1 MPQSCL
7 LPRSACALHP
17 FLWVAGGDAEEDR
30 PCTDSVGPCWKPT
43 SRQYP
48 THKYHPVKPPP
59 NQVVANVTPA
69 NVSSL
74 PDCNVPAQVAQGSLA
89 PCPFLMARENECARL
104 EQNMSNLGYAFPFE
118 FIPLAMV
125 ISELSSLSRSHWM
138 VALWSVS
145 QPSQFGIISELA
157 EDTLCPLVQ
166 VIDEYVEQD
175 WDRCCCGRLIG
186 DHPGVDCSWPV
197 YQAAPQRDDGEWSV
211 QKHTKMSPTDAFGT
225 INFQDGDHTYHA
237 KRAGESKRVSRHV
250 GDALKGCASPHLRK
264 ICAVGIPPWGIIENQ
279 RDLIGKDVVCLY
291 QTLGNPLS
299 KLSTLN
305 SMHSHFLMAD
315 DGTVGK
321 YGNEMILRRNL
332 EKYISLQKIHTR
344 MGQGVP
350 VVGLVVEGGPN
361 VILMVWEYVRASP
374 AVPVVVYDGTG
385 RAADILAFTH
395 KHTGDMGELRPQVKE
410 EVLVMIQNTFSLGQK
425 QSSHLFHVLM
435 ECMEH
440 RESITI
446 FDAESEDQQ
455 DIDWAILTALLKGT
469 NMSASDQLD
478 LALAW
483 NRLDIA
489 KKHILV
495 YGQHWKNDIE
505 VLEHVQ
511 RRATKLAKGL
521 ENKFCYDQLRELG
534 LSSLE
539 RRSLRGDLIALYNY
553 LKGGCIQVGALEQA
567 MLDALVMDR
576 VDFVKL
582 LIEHGVNMHRFLTIS
597 RLEELYNTKQGP
609 SNLLLHHLVRDVKQ
623 NTLSFDYKISL
634 IDIGLV
640 IEYLLGG
647 AYRSSYT
654 RKHFRILYND
664 LYRKH
669 KLKKAQCKVLH
680 RGWGNPKHKY
690 RLGREWIEISPEEKD
705 LGVLVDEKLNMSRQC
720 ALAAQKANYI
730 HGCIKESVGSR
741 SREERSTAFH
751 KSKKKS
757 KEDVNFAENYES
769 SGFIYPYNDLLVWA
783 VLMKRQKMAMFFWQH
798 GEEAMVK
805 AVVACKLYRAM
816 AREAKQSNM
825 VDDTSEELKKYS
837 KEFGQLALDVLEKA
851 FKQNEQMAMKLLTY
865 ELKNWSNSTCLKLA
879 VSVGLRPFVS
889 HTCTQMLLTDMWM
902 GRLKMRK
909 NSWFKVVM
917 SILLPPTI
925 LMLEFKSKAEMSHV
939 PQSQDFHQFTWY
951 HGDQSPT
958 SSKDAL
964 SLDYD
969 VEKVAQKSDESQVD
983 GGQGNLPGTRKI
995 YEFYNAPIVKFWFH
1009 TMAYMAFLMLFT
1021 YTVLVKMEPRPSVQE
1036 WLVIIYIFSTAIE
1049 KVREVFISEPGKF
1062 RQKVKVWIY
1071 EYWNFTDS
1079 IAIILFMIGFGLRW
1093 SDPPVQTAG
1102 RLLYCLDIIFWYTR
1116 LLDLFAVN
1124 QHAGPYLTMIG
1135 KMTANMFYIVVM
1147 MAIVLLSFG
1156 VARKAILSPEEPP
1169 SWTLARDI
1177 VFQPYWMMF
1186 GEVYAGEIDVCET
1199 NEDCPPGSFLTPF
1212 LQAVYLFVQYIIM
1225 VNLLIAFF
1233 NNVYYDLKSISNKL
1247 WKYNRYRYIMTY
1259 HEKPWLPPPFILLS
1273 HIGLL
1278 INRVFHHR
1286 PPNELDQ
1293 EEGDVGLKLYLSDEE
1308 LKKLHDFE
1316 EQCVEKYF
1324 HEKNESLSSS
1334 DSERIRL
1341 TTERV
1346 EEMFLQLKEVHEKV
1360 FYIKES
1366 LLSLDSQLG
1375 HLQDLSALTVDIL
1388 KVLSAV
1394 DTLQVEEALLADTK
1408 HRTCRK
1414 LPHSWSN
1421 SLYSKTLSSLECL
1434 YDKKYHYYSMP
1445 PSLLRSLVRSQW
1457 PSECKD
1463 RVLRTESNKV
1473 VEDSSRK
1480 TESDT
1485 LTSGVS
1491 SETKSTPRYGQFLL
1505 VPPDHQGGSL
1515 SEDVTLNL
1523 SFFSTPA
1530 KYRDDGARDELQ
1542 SSIVVQQNLHS
1553 VSLIGKEP
1561 EDYEWSQ
1568 RDFVINLPSEKTH
1581 TVEAAHPLGL
1591 QPSLDF
1597 ESAAPSCNNREE
1609 TEGGYV
1615 NWGFSEGDE
1624 KGVFSSGK
1632 KQKKALC
1639 IHSAYNSDC
1648 NCTGSPPR
1656 HVQIR
1661 ESKSFSYNSDRSRHS
1676 SIISQKKLKHST
1688 SFRISPLW
1696 RDWSFCRSNSLQSS
1710 KKEKSGKTCKA
1721 IGESLRSSELHHSE
1735 ATKAKQ
1741 QNRDRKSG
1749 RGKKNQK
1756 PLQVPVIKVD
1766 DCPQNTQVSSEP
1778 AEINVWDEQEKHS
1791 KNWLTV
1797 SNFSQLS
1804 LERLSY
1810 MHQKMKN
1817 QDIGRHTIPFCD
1829 YLRHSREDLSNS
1841 MFGTT
1846 KKSNLNQNSSL
1857 RTSEETDNIFA
1868 CLKTSQDLHHH
1879 YSAGEEVTVYRLEES
1894 SPMNLDKSMS
1904 SWSQRGMAA
1913 MIQVLSREEMDGG
1926 LRRAMKVICTWSEN
1940 DVLKLGQVFIV
1951 KSFLPEVVQTWQKI
1965 FHDGTV
1971 LHLCLREIQQQRAA
1985 QKLIYTF
1992 NQIKPH
1998 AIPYTP
2004 RFLEVFLIYCHSAN
2018 QWLTIEKYMTGEFR
2032 KYNNNNG
2039 DEITPSSLL
2048 EELMLA
2054 FSHWTYVYTR
2064 GELLV
2069 LDLQGV
2075 GENLTDPSVIKPEDK
2090 KSGKMVFGPANLGEG
2105 AIRNFI
2111 SKHRCNSCCRRLKLP
2126 DLRSDYTVERVG
2138 PAFEIEMETS
2148 TGEADGADEPLEYD
2162 TRL

>member
-1 MPQSCL
+1 MKNLGGWEQGGPRGACPRGVPEPPERRLRSGPPRRAAETAGPVARL
-7 LPRSACALHP
+7 SNREKPRLMSRGSVHLPILSP
-17 FLWVAGGDAEEDR
+17 KSWIEEVFSKR
-30 PCTDSVGPCWKPT
+30 
-43 SRQYP
+43 
-48 THKYHPVKPPP
+48 
-59 NQVVANVTPA
+59 
-69 NVSSL
+69 
-74 PDCNVPAQVAQGSLA
+74 
-89 PCPFLMARENECARL
+89 ECAYIIPSSKDPHRCPAGCQVC
-104 EQNMSNLGYAFPFE
+104 QNL
-118 FIPLAMV
+118 I
-125 ISELSSLSRSHWM
+125 
-138 VALWSVS
+138 
-145 QPSQFGIISELA
+145 
-157 EDTLCPLVQ
+157 
-166 VIDEYVEQD
+166 
-175 WDRCCCGRLIG
+175 RCCCGRLIG
-186 DHPGVDCSWPV
+186 DHPGVDCSWPID
-197 YQAAPQRDDGEWSV
+197 QAAPQRCDEEWSV
-211 QKHTKMSPTDAFGT
+211 QKHTKTSPTDAFGT

-237 KRAGESKRVSRHV
+237 KYIRLSYDSNLDQLLQLMVKEWQMELPKLVISVHGGIQNFKLPSKVKQVFSKGLVKAAETTGAWIITEGINSGVSRHV
-250 GDALKGCASPHLRK
+250 GDALKGRASPHLKK

-279 RDLIGKDVVCLY
+279 MDLIGKDVVCLY

-321 YGNEMILRRNL
+321 YGNEMMLRRNL

-350 VVGLVVEGGPN
+350 IVGLVVEGGPN
-361 VILMVWEYVRASP
+361 VILMVWEYMRASP
-374 AVPVVVYDGTG
+374 AVPVVVYEGTG
-385 RAADILAFTH
+385 RAADILAFSH
-395 KHTGDMGELRPQVKE
+395 KHMGDTGELRPQVKE
-410 EVLVMIQNTFSLGQK
+410 EVLVMIQNTFNLGQK
-425 QSSHLFHVLM
+425 QSSHLFHILM

-440 RESITI
+440 REFITI

-455 DIDWAILTALLKGT
+455 DIDLAILTALLKGT

-489 KKHILV
+489 KKHVLV
-495 YGQHWKNDIE
+495 YGQHWK
-505 VLEHVQ
+505 
-511 RRATKLAKGL
+511 
-521 ENKFCYDQLRELG
+521 
-534 LSSLE
+534 
-539 RRSLRGDLIALYNY
+539 
-553 LKGGCIQVGALEQA
+553 VGALEQA

-582 LIEHGVNMHRFLTIS
+582 LIEHGVNMHHFLTIS
-597 RLEELYNTKQGP
+597 RLEELYNIKQGP
-609 SNLLLHHLVRDVKQ
+609 SNLLLHHLVQDVKQ
-623 NTLSFDYKISL
+623 NTLSLDYKISL

-654 RKHFRILYND
+654 RKNFRILYND

-669 KLKKAQCKVLH
+669 KRVLSSFSQSLSH
-680 RGWGNPKHKY
+680 SLHQSN
-690 RLGREWIEISPEEKD
+690 
-705 LGVLVDEKLNMSRQC
+705 QT
-720 ALAAQKANYI
+720 
-730 HGCIKESVGSR
+730 GSR
-741 SREERSTAFH
+741 MGSAESTLHSQFFRTAQPYKYKERSTAFH
-751 KSKKKS
+751 KCKKKP
-757 KEDVNFAENYES
+757 KEDINFADNYES
-769 SGFIYPYNDLLVWA
+769 PGFIYPYNDLLVWA
-783 VLMKRQKMAMFFWQH
+783 VLMKRQRMAMFFWQH

-816 AREAKQSNM
+816 AHEAKQSNM

-909 NSWFKVVM
+909 NSWFKVIM

-951 HGDQSPT
+951 HGDQSTP
-958 SSKDAL
+958 SAKDAL
-964 SLDYD
+964 SLKDYD
-969 VEKVAQKSDESQVD
+969 VEKIAQKLDESQVD
-983 GGQGNLPGTRKI
+983 GGRGNLPGTRKI

-1071 EYWNFTDS
+1071 EYWNFTDT

-1093 SDPPVQTAG
+1093 SGPPVQTAG
-1102 RLLYCLDIIFWYTR
+1102 RLLYCLDIIFWYAR

-1156 VARKAILSPEEPP
+1156 VSRKAILSPEEPP

-1259 HEKPWLPPPFILLS
+1259 HEKPWLPPPFILFS

-1278 INRVFHHR
+1278 INRIFHHR

-1324 HEKNESLSSS
+1324 YEKNESLSSS

-1388 KVLSAV
+1388 KVLSVV

-1421 SLYSKTLSSLECL
+1421 ALYSKTLSSLEGL

-1445 PSLLRSLVRSQW
+1445 PSLLRSFVRSQW

-1463 RVLRTESNKV
+1463 HMLRTESKKA
-1473 VEDSSRK
+1473 VEDSSQK
-1480 TESDT
+1480 IEIESDT

-1491 SETKSTPRYGQFLL
+1491 SDTKSTPRYGQFLL
-1505 VPPDHQGGSL
+1505 VPPGHQGGSF
-1515 SEDVTLNL
+1515 SENVTLNL
-1523 SFFSTPA
+1523 SFFGTPA
-1530 KYRDDGARDELQ
+1530 KYRDDAFRDELR
-1542 SSIVVQQNLHS
+1542 SSTVVQQSLQS
-1553 VSLIGKEP
+1553 VTLTGKET
-1561 EDYEWSQ
+1561 EDYQWK
-1568 RDFVINLPSEKTH
+1568 RINLLSENTSAS
-1581 TVEAAHPLGL
+1581 EAEHSLGV
-1591 QPSLDF
+1591 QPSLDI
-1597 ESAAPSCNNREE
+1597 EQHAAPSCDGKEE
-1609 TEGGYV
+1609 TERGYV

-1632 KQKKALC
+1632 KQNKALC
-1639 IHSAYNSDC
+1639 IHSTYNSDC
-1648 NCTGSPPR
+1648 NCT
-1656 HVQIR
+1656 
-1661 ESKSFSYNSDRSRHS
+1661 E
-1676 SIISQKKLKHST
+1676 
-1688 SFRISPLW
+1688 SFR
-1696 RDWSFCRSNSLQSS
+1696 
-1710 KKEKSGKTCKA
+1710 SGDPHHN
-1721 IGESLRSSELHHSE
+1721 ES
-1735 ATKAKQ
+1735 TKAKQ
-1741 QNRDRKSG
+1741 QNRDGKSG
-1749 RGKKNQK
+1749 RGKKNKK
-1756 PLQVPVIKVD
+1756 PLQVPVIRVD

-1778 AEINVWDEQEKHS
+1778 AETDVWSEQEKHS
-1791 KNWLTV
+1791 KNRLTV
-1797 SNFSQLS
+1797 SKFSQLS
-1804 LERLSY
+1804 MWY
-1810 MHQKMKN
+1810 
-1817 QDIGRHTIPFCD
+1817 F
-1829 YLRHSREDLSNS
+1829 ED
-1841 MFGTT
+1841 
-1846 KKSNLNQNSSL
+1846 
-1857 RTSEETDNIFA
+1857 DIFA

-1879 YSAGEEVTVYRLEES
+1879 YSAVERNNLMRLAQTIPFTPIQLFAGEEVTVYRLEES

-1904 SWSQRGMAA
+1904 SWSQRGTAA

-1992 NQIKPH
+1992 NQVKPH
-1998 AIPYTP
+1998 TVPYSP

-2090 KSGKMVFGPANLGEG
+2090 ISGKMVFGPANLGEG

-2111 SKHRCNSCCRRLKLP
+2111 TKHRCNSCCKRLKLP
-2126 DLRSDYTVERVG
+2126 DLRRNEYILERVS
-2138 PAFEIEMETS
+2138 PAPEIEMETS
-2148 TGEADGADEPLEYD
+2148 TRGADNADEPLQYD

>member
-1 MPQSCL
+1 MAAVHQHPGVQPNGSQGMWLQSSHAI
-7 LPRSACALHP
+7 P
-17 FLWVAGGDAEEDR
+17 
-30 PCTDSVGPCWKPT
+30 
-43 SRQYP
+43 
-48 THKYHPVKPPP
+48 
-59 NQVVANVTPA
+59 
-69 NVSSL
+69 
-74 PDCNVPAQVAQGSLA
+74 GSTTN
-89 PCPFLMARENECARL
+89 PGCE
-104 EQNMSNLGYAFPFE
+104 
-118 FIPLAMV
+118 
-125 ISELSSLSRSHWM
+125 
-138 VALWSVS
+138 
-145 QPSQFGIISELA
+145 
-157 EDTLCPLVQ
+157 
-166 VIDEYVEQD
+166 
-175 WDRCCCGRLIG
+175 CCCGRLIG
-186 DHPGVDCSWPV
+186 DHPGLDGSWPV
-197 YQAAPQRDDGEWSV
+197 YQPALQRDEEWSV

-237 KRAGESKRVSRHV
+237 KYIRLSYDSSLDQLLHLMVKEWQMELPKLVISVHGGIQNFKLPSKIKQVFSKGLVKAAETTGAWIITEGINSGVSRHV
-250 GDALKGCASPHLRK
+250 GDALKGRASPYLRK

-321 YGNEMILRRNL
+321 YGNEMMLRRNL
-332 EKYISLQKIHTR
+332 EKYLSLQKIHAR

-361 VILMVWEYVRASP
+361 VILMVWEYVRTSP
-374 AVPVVVYDGTG
+374 PVPVVVYEGTG

-395 KHTGDMGELRPQVKE
+395 KHTGDTGINAL
-410 EVLVMIQNTFSLGQK
+410 TFLY
-425 QSSHLFHVLM
+425 LN
-435 ECMEH
+435 
-440 RESITI
+440 
-446 FDAESEDQQ
+446 
-455 DIDWAILTALLKGT
+455 LLLAFCT

-483 NRLDIA
+483 NQLDIA
-489 KKHILV
+489 KTHILV
-495 YGQHWKNDIE
+495 YGQHWK
-505 VLEHVQ
+505 
-511 RRATKLAKGL
+511 
-521 ENKFCYDQLRELG
+521 
-534 LSSLE
+534 
-539 RRSLRGDLIALYNY
+539 
-553 LKGGCIQVGALEQA
+553 VGALEQA

-582 LIEHGVNMHRFLTIS
+582 LIEHGVNMHHFLTIS

-623 NTLSFDYKISL
+623 STLPLDYKISL

-669 KLKKAQCKVLH
+669 KRALSSFSQNLSHSLH
-680 RGWGNPKHKY
+680 QSNQ
-690 RLGREWIEISPEEKD
+690 
-705 LGVLVDEKLNMSRQC
+705 M
-720 ALAAQKANYI
+720 
-730 HGCIKESVGSR
+730 GSR
-741 SREERSTAFH
+741 MGSAENTLHSQFFRTAQPYKCKERSTGFH

-757 KEDVNFAENYES
+757 KEDINFAENYES

-805 AVVACKLYRAM
+805 AVVACKLYKAM
-816 AREAKQSNM
+816 AHEAKQSNM

-837 KEFGQLALDVLEKA
+837 KEFGQLALDILEKA

-909 NSWFKVVM
+909 NSWFKVIV

-925 LMLEFKSKAEMSHV
+925 LMLEFKNKAEMSHV
-939 PQSQDFHQFTWY
+939 PQPQDFHQFTWE
-951 HGDQSPT
+951 
-958 SSKDAL
+958 
-964 SLDYD
+964 
-969 VEKVAQKSDESQVD
+969 EKSTENFKNFQVPYRTFFTHVD

-1062 RQKVKVWIY
+1062 CQKVKVWIY

-1093 SDPPVQTAG
+1093 FEPPVQTAG
-1102 RLLYCLDIIFWYTR
+1102 RLLYCLDIIFWYAR

-1156 VARKAILSPEEPP
+1156 VSRKAILSPEEPP

-1199 NEDCPPGSFLTPF
+1199 NQDCPPGSFLTPF

-1259 HEKPWLPPPFILLS
+1259 HDKPWLPPPFILLS

-1278 INRVFHHR
+1278 INRIFHHQ
-1286 PPNELDQ
+1286 PINESDQ
-1293 EEGDVGLKLYLSDEE
+1293 EEGD
-1308 LKKLHDFE
+1308 KLHDFE

-1334 DSERIRL
+1334 DSERIRV

-1366 LLSLDSQLG
+1366 LISLDSQLG

-1408 HRTCRK
+1408 CRSCRK
-1414 LPHSWSN
+1414 L
-1421 SLYSKTLSSLECL
+1421 
-1434 YDKKYHYYSMP
+1434 
-1445 PSLLRSLVRSQW
+1445 
-1457 PSECKD
+1457 
-1463 RVLRTESNKV
+1463 
-1473 VEDSSRK
+1473 
-1480 TESDT
+1480 
-1485 LTSGVS
+1485 
-1491 SETKSTPRYGQFLL
+1491 
-1505 VPPDHQGGSL
+1505 
-1515 SEDVTLNL
+1515 
-1523 SFFSTPA
+1523 
-1530 KYRDDGARDELQ
+1530 
-1542 SSIVVQQNLHS
+1542 SIAVQQN
-1553 VSLIGKEP
+1553 I
-1561 EDYEWSQ
+1561 Q
-1568 RDFVINLPSEKTH
+1568 RDFVIHLPSKKTNA
-1581 TVEAAHPLGL
+1581 VEADHPLSL
-1591 QPSLDF
+1591 QPPLDDR
-1597 ESAAPSCNNREE
+1597 ENAAPCCDDREE

-1624 KGVFSSGK
+1624 KGVFSSRK
-1632 KQKKALC
+1632 RQKKALC
-1639 IHSAYNSDC
+1639 IHSSYNRDC

-1656 HVQIR
+1656 RVQIK
-1661 ESKSFSYNSDRSRHS
+1661 ESKSFSYNSS
-1676 SIISQKKLKHST
+1676 SSHYFKI
-1688 SFRISPLW
+1688 
-1696 RDWSFCRSNSLQSS
+1696 
-1710 KKEKSGKTCKA
+1710 
-1721 IGESLRSSELHHSE
+1721 
-1735 ATKAKQ
+1735 
-1741 QNRDRKSG
+1741 
-1749 RGKKNQK
+1749 
-1756 PLQVPVIKVD
+1756 
-1766 DCPQNTQVSSEP
+1766 
-1778 AEINVWDEQEKHS
+1778 
-1791 KNWLTV
+1791 
-1797 SNFSQLS
+1797 
-1804 LERLSY
+1804 
-1810 MHQKMKN
+1810 
-1817 QDIGRHTIPFCD
+1817 
-1829 YLRHSREDLSNS
+1829 
-1841 MFGTT
+1841 
-1846 KKSNLNQNSSL
+1846 LNQNAVLSS
-1857 RTSEETDNIFA
+1857 
-1868 CLKTSQDLHHH
+1868 
-1879 YSAGEEVTVYRLEES
+1879 GEEVTVYRLEES

-1926 LRRAMKVICTWSEN
+1926 LRRAMKVVCTWSEN

-1992 NQIKPH
+1992 NQVKPH
-1998 AIPYTP
+1998 TIPYTP
-2004 RFLEVFLIYCHSAN
+2004 RFLEVFLIYCRSAN

-2048 EELMLA
+2048 EELLLA

-2090 KSGKMVFGPANLGEG
+2090 RSGKMVFGPANLGED
-2105 AIRNFI
+2105 AIRNFVT
-2111 SKHRCNSCCRRLKLP
+2111 KHRCNSCCRRLKLP
-2126 DLRSDYTVERVG
+2126 APPL
-2138 PAFEIEMETS
+2138 S
-2148 TGEADGADEPLEYD
+2148 TG
-2162 TRL
+2162 RLLLKFS

>member
-1 MPQSCL
+1 
-7 LPRSACALHP
+7 
-17 FLWVAGGDAEEDR
+17 
-30 PCTDSVGPCWKPT
+30 
-43 SRQYP
+43 
-48 THKYHPVKPPP
+48 
-59 NQVVANVTPA
+59 
-69 NVSSL
+69 
-74 PDCNVPAQVAQGSLA
+74 
-89 PCPFLMARENECARL
+89 
-104 EQNMSNLGYAFPFE
+104 
-118 FIPLAMV
+118 
-125 ISELSSLSRSHWM
+125 
-138 VALWSVS
+138 
-145 QPSQFGIISELA
+145 
-157 EDTLCPLVQ
+157 
-166 VIDEYVEQD
+166 
-175 WDRCCCGRLIG
+175 
-186 DHPGVDCSWPV
+186 
-197 YQAAPQRDDGEWSV
+197 
-211 QKHTKMSPTDAFGT
+211 
-225 INFQDGDHTYHA
+225 
-237 KRAGESKRVSRHV
+237 
-250 GDALKGCASPHLRK
+250 
-264 ICAVGIPPWGIIENQ
+264 
-279 RDLIGKDVVCLY
+279 VVCLY

-321 YGNEMILRRNL
+321 YGNEMMLRRNL
-332 EKYISLQKIHTR
+332 EKYISLQKIHTTFAHFTVLH
-344 MGQGVP
+344 GLYILIALLYCKP
-350 VVGLVVEGGPN
+350 VTSSGTARLVVKGIPSTN
-361 VILMVWEYVRASP
+361 VYLSDCVTS
-374 AVPVVVYDGTG
+374 
-385 RAADILAFTH
+385 
-395 KHTGDMGELRPQVKE
+395 LRPQVKE

-425 QSSHLFHVLM
+425 QSSHLFHILM

-446 FDAESEDQQ
+446 FDAALEDQQ
-455 DIDWAILTALLKGT
+455 DIDLAILTALLKGT

-489 KKHILV
+489 KRHILV
-495 YGQHWKNDIE
+495 YGQHWK
-505 VLEHVQ
+505 
-511 RRATKLAKGL
+511 
-521 ENKFCYDQLRELG
+521 
-534 LSSLE
+534 
-539 RRSLRGDLIALYNY
+539 
-553 LKGGCIQVGALEQA
+553 VGVLEQA

-623 NTLSFDYKISL
+623 NTLSLDYKISL

-640 IEYLLGG
+640 VEYLLGG

-669 KLKKAQCKVLH
+669 KRVLSSFSQSLSH
-680 RGWGNPKHKY
+680 SLHQSNQ
-690 RLGREWIEISPEEKD
+690 
-705 LGVLVDEKLNMSRQC
+705 M
-720 ALAAQKANYI
+720 
-730 HGCIKESVGSR
+730 GSR
-741 SREERSTAFH
+741 MGSAESTLHSQFFRTAQPYKYKERSTAFH
-751 KSKKKS
+751 KKKKS
-757 KEDVNFAENYES
+757 KEDINFAENYES

-851 FKQNEQMAMKLLTY
+851 FKQDEQMAMKLLTY

-909 NSWFKVVM
+909 NSWFKVIM

-958 SSKDAL
+958 SSKDPL
-964 SLDYD
+964 SLKDYD
-969 VEKVAQKSDESQVD
+969 VEKVAQKSGESQID
-983 GGQGNLPGTRKI
+983 GGQGNLSGTRKI

-1021 YTVLVKMEPRPSVQE
+1021 YTVLVKMESRPSVQE

-1102 RLLYCLDIIFWYTR
+1102 RLLYCLDIIFWYAR

-1156 VARKAILSPEEPP
+1156 VSRKAILSPEEPP

-1177 VFQPYWMMF
+1177 VFQPYWMIF
-1186 GEVYAGEIDVCET
+1186 GEVYAAEIDVCET
-1199 NEDCPPGSFLTPF
+1199 DEDCPPGSFLTPF

-1278 INRVFHHR
+1278 INRIFHHQ

-1293 EEGDVGLKLYLSDEE
+1293 EEGDVGLKLYLSEEE

-1341 TTERV
+1341 TTERL
-1346 EEMFLQLKEVHEKV
+1346 EDMFLQLKEVHEKV

-1394 DTLQVEEALLADTK
+1394 DTLQVEEALLTDMK

-1421 SLYSKTLSSLECL
+1421 VLYSKTLSSLECL
-1434 YDKKYHYYSMP
+1434 CDKKYHYYSMP

-1457 PSECKD
+1457 PSECKNH
-1463 RVLRTESNKV
+1463 VLRNKGNKM

-1480 TESDT
+1480 IEIESDT

-1505 VPPDHQGGSL
+1505 VPPDHQGGSF
-1515 SEDVTLNL
+1515 SEDVTLTL
-1523 SFFSTPA
+1523 SFLSTPA
-1530 KYRDDGARDELQ
+1530 KYRDNAFRDELQ
-1542 SSIVVQQNLHS
+1542 SGIVVQQNLRS
-1553 VSLIGKEP
+1553 VSLVGKEP
-1561 EDYEWSQ
+1561 EDYQWSQ
-1568 RDFVINLPSEKTH
+1568 RDFVTHLPSEKAND
-1581 TVEAAHPLGL
+1581 VEADHPLGV
-1591 QPSLDF
+1591 QPSLDT
-1597 ESAAPSCNNREE
+1597 EEGAAPSCDDRKE

-1624 KGVFSSGK
+1624 KGVFSSEK
-1632 KQKKALC
+1632 KQKKGLC
-1639 IHSAYNSDC
+1639 IHSTYNSDC

-1656 HVQIR
+1656 CVQIR
-1661 ESKSFSYNSDRSRHS
+1661 KSKSFSYSSDRSCHS
-1676 SIISQKKLKHST
+1676 SMISQNKLKCST
-1688 SFRISPLW
+1688 SFWISPLW
-1696 RDWSFCRSNSLQSS
+1696 RDWSFCRSNSLQSP
-1710 KKEKSGKTCKA
+1710 KKEKRGKTCKA
-1721 IGESLRSSELHHSE
+1721 IESLRSSELHQTE

-1741 QNRDRKSG
+1741 QNRDRKPG

-1756 PLQVPVIKVD
+1756 LLQVPVIRVD

-1778 AEINVWDEQEKHS
+1778 AEINVWDEQDKHS

-1804 LERLSY
+1804 LERLTY

-1829 YLRHSREDLSNS
+1829 YLRHSQE
-1841 MFGTT
+1841 
-1846 KKSNLNQNSSL
+1846 
-1857 RTSEETDNIFA
+1857 
-1868 CLKTSQDLHHH
+1868 
-1879 YSAGEEVTVYRLEES
+1879 
-1894 SPMNLDKSMS
+1894 
-1904 SWSQRGMAA
+1904 
-1913 MIQVLSREEMDGG
+1913 
-1926 LRRAMKVICTWSEN
+1926 
-1940 DVLKLGQVFIV
+1940 
-1951 KSFLPEVVQTWQKI
+1951 
-1965 FHDGTV
+1965 
-1971 LHLCLREIQQQRAA
+1971 
-1985 QKLIYTF
+1985 
-1992 NQIKPH
+1992 
-1998 AIPYTP
+1998 
-2004 RFLEVFLIYCHSAN
+2004 
-2018 QWLTIEKYMTGEFR
+2018 
-2032 KYNNNNG
+2032 
-2039 DEITPSSLL
+2039 
-2048 EELMLA
+2048 
-2054 FSHWTYVYTR
+2054 
-2064 GELLV
+2064 
-2069 LDLQGV
+2069 
-2075 GENLTDPSVIKPEDK
+2075 
-2090 KSGKMVFGPANLGEG
+2090 
-2105 AIRNFI
+2105 
-2111 SKHRCNSCCRRLKLP
+2111 
-2126 DLRSDYTVERVG
+2126 
-2138 PAFEIEMETS
+2138 
-2148 TGEADGADEPLEYD
+2148 
-2162 TRL
+2162 

>member
-1 MPQSCL
+1 MAARLSYAAQHKQQLQQL
-7 LPRSACALHP
+7 LAAWPWETQAFGGPFGCCCNFHCNKPGDKSGVTECVLAHEAEGVEVPRGEPKDSP
-17 FLWVAGGDAEEDR
+17 KSWIEEVFSKR
-30 PCTDSVGPCWKPT
+30 
-43 SRQYP
+43 
-48 THKYHPVKPPP
+48 
-59 NQVVANVTPA
+59 
-69 NVSSL
+69 
-74 PDCNVPAQVAQGSLA
+74 
-89 PCPFLMARENECARL
+89 ECAHIIPSSKDPHRCPAGCQVC
-104 EQNMSNLGYAFPFE
+104 QNL
-118 FIPLAMV
+118 I
-125 ISELSSLSRSHWM
+125 
-138 VALWSVS
+138 
-145 QPSQFGIISELA
+145 
-157 EDTLCPLVQ
+157 
-166 VIDEYVEQD
+166 
-175 WDRCCCGRLIG
+175 RCCCGRLIG

-197 YQAAPQRDDGEWSV
+197 YQAALQRDRGEWSV
-211 QKHTKMSPTDAFGT
+211 QKHTKTSPTDAFGT

-237 KRAGESKRVSRHV
+237 KYIRLSYDSNLDQLLHLMVKEWQMELPKLVISVHGGIQNFKLHSKVKQVFSKGLVKAAETTGAWIITEGINSGVARHV
-250 GDALKGCASPHLRK
+250 GDALKGRASPHLRK

-321 YGNEMILRRNL
+321 YGNEMMLRRNF

-350 VVGLVVEGGPN
+350 IVVLVVEGGPN
-361 VILMVWEYVRASP
+361 VILMVWEYVRTSP
-374 AVPVVVYDGTG
+374 AVPVVVYEGTG

-395 KHTGDMGELRPQVKE
+395 KHTGDTGELRPQVKE
-410 EVLVMIQNTFSLGQK
+410 EVLAMIQNTFSLGQK
-425 QSSHLFHVLM
+425 QSGHLFHILM
-435 ECMEH
+435 ECMKH

-455 DIDWAILTALLKGT
+455 DIDLAILTALLKGT

-495 YGQHWKNDIE
+495 YGQHWK
-505 VLEHVQ
+505 
-511 RRATKLAKGL
+511 
-521 ENKFCYDQLRELG
+521 
-534 LSSLE
+534 
-539 RRSLRGDLIALYNY
+539 
-553 LKGGCIQVGALEQA
+553 VGVLEQA

-609 SNLLLHHLVRDVKQ
+609 TNLLLHHLVRDVKQ
-623 NTLSFDYKISL
+623 NTLSLDYKISL

-669 KLKKAQCKVLH
+669 KSLSHSLH
-680 RGWGNPKHKY
+680 QSN
-690 RLGREWIEISPEEKD
+690 
-705 LGVLVDEKLNMSRQC
+705 QT
-720 ALAAQKANYI
+720 
-730 HGCIKESVGSR
+730 GSR
-741 SREERSTAFH
+741 MGSAESTLHSQFFRTAQPYKYKERSTAFH
-751 KSKKKS
+751 KYKKKS
-757 KEDVNFAENYES
+757 KEDINFAENYES

-909 NSWFKVVM
+909 NSWFKVIM

-958 SSKDAL
+958 ISKDAL
-964 SLDYD
+964 SLKDYD
-969 VEKVAQKSDESQVD
+969 VEKVAQKSDESRAD

-1009 TMAYMAFLMLFT
+1009 TMAYMVFLMLFT

-1093 SDPPVQTAG
+1093 SDPPVKTAG
-1102 RLLYCLDIIFWYTR
+1102 RLLYCLDIIFWYAR

-1156 VARKAILSPEEPP
+1156 VSRKAILSPEEPP

-1278 INRVFHHR
+1278 INRIFHYQ
-1286 PPNELDQ
+1286 PQNELDQ

-1324 HEKNESLSSS
+1324 HEKSESLSSS

-1394 DTLQVEEALLADTK
+1394 DTLQVKEALLADTK
-1408 HRTCRK
+1408 HHTCRK

-1421 SLYSKTLSSLECL
+1421 ALYSKTLSSLECL

-1463 RVLRTESNKV
+1463 HVSRAESNKV

-1480 TESDT
+1480 IEIESDT

-1505 VPPDHQGGSL
+1505 VPPDHQGGSF
-1515 SEDVTLNL
+1515 SEDVTIDF
-1523 SFFSTPA
+1523 SFLSTPA
-1530 KYRDDGARDELQ
+1530 KYRDNAFRDELQ
-1542 SSIVVQQNLHS
+1542 SSIVVQQNLRN
-1553 VSLIGKEP
+1553 VSLIGKESG
-1561 EDYEWSQ
+1561 DYQWSQ
-1568 RDFVINLPSEKTH
+1568 RDFVTHLPSEKTNTIE
-1581 TVEAAHPLGL
+1581 TVQPLGL
-1591 QPSLDF
+1591 QPSLDIE
-1597 ESAAPSCNNREE
+1597 ESAAPSCDDREE

-1624 KGVFSSGK
+1624 KGVFSSET
-1632 KQKKALC
+1632 KKAAIC
-1639 IHSAYNSDC
+1639 IHSTYNGDC

-1656 HVQIR
+1656 HVKIR
-1661 ESKSFSYNSDRSRHS
+1661 ESKSFSYSSDRSHRS
-1676 SIISQKKLKHST
+1676 SIISQNKLKRST
-1688 SFRISPLW
+1688 SFWISPLW
-1696 RDWSFCRSNSLQSS
+1696 RDWSFCRSNSLQSP
-1710 KKEKSGKTCKA
+1710 KKDKREKTCKA
-1721 IGESLRSSELHHSE
+1721 IGGNYK
-1735 ATKAKQ
+1735 T
-1741 QNRDRKSG
+1741 
-1749 RGKKNQK
+1749 
-1756 PLQVPVIKVD
+1756 VIRVD

-1797 SNFSQLS
+1797 SNFSQL
-1804 LERLSY
+1804 
-1810 MHQKMKN
+1810 
-1817 QDIGRHTIPFCD
+1817 
-1829 YLRHSREDLSNS
+1829 
-1841 MFGTT
+1841 
-1846 KKSNLNQNSSL
+1846 
-1857 RTSEETDNIFA
+1857 NILA

-1879 YSAGEEVTVYRLEES
+1879 YSAVERNNLMRLAQTIPFTPVQLFAGEEVTVYRLEES

-1940 DVLKLGQVFIV
+1940 DVLQLGQVFIV

-1992 NQIKPH
+1992 NQVKPH
-1998 AIPYTP
+1998 TIPYTP
-2004 RFLEVFLIYCHSAN
+2004 RFLEVLLIYCHSAN

-2111 SKHRCNSCCRRLKLP
+2111 TKHRCNSCCRRLKLP
-2126 DLRSDYTVERVG
+2126 DLRSDYALERVG

-2148 TGEADGADEPLEYD
+2148 TGGADGADEPLEYD

>member
-1 MPQSCL
+1 MTFEMSFQS
-7 LPRSACALHP
+7 PKS
-17 FLWVAGGDAEEDR
+17 WIEEVFSKR
-30 PCTDSVGPCWKPT
+30 
-43 SRQYP
+43 
-48 THKYHPVKPPP
+48 
-59 NQVVANVTPA
+59 
-69 NVSSL
+69 
-74 PDCNVPAQVAQGSLA
+74 
-89 PCPFLMARENECARL
+89 ECAHIIPSSKDPHRCPAGCQVC
-104 EQNMSNLGYAFPFE
+104 QNL
-118 FIPLAMV
+118 I
-125 ISELSSLSRSHWM
+125 
-138 VALWSVS
+138 
-145 QPSQFGIISELA
+145 
-157 EDTLCPLVQ
+157 
-166 VIDEYVEQD
+166 
-175 WDRCCCGRLIG
+175 RCCCGRLIG

-197 YQAAPQRDDGEWSV
+197 YQAASQRDGGEWSV
-211 QKHTKMSPTDAFGT
+211 QSHTKTSPTDAFGT
-225 INFQDGDHTYHA
+225 ISFQDGEHTYHA
-237 KRAGESKRVSRHV
+237 KYIRLSYDSNLDQLLHLMVKEWQMELPKLVISVHGGIQNFKLPSKVKQVFSKGLVKAAETTGAWIITEGINSGVSRHV
-250 GDALKGCASPHLRK
+250 GDALKGRASPHLRK
-264 ICAVGIPPWGIIENQ
+264 ICAVGIPPWGIVENQ

-291 QTLGNPLS
+291 QTLSNPLS

-321 YGNEMILRRNL
+321 YGNEMMLRRNL

-374 AVPVVVYDGTG
+374 AVPVVVYEGTG

-395 KHTGDMGELRPQVKE
+395 KHTGDTGELRPQVKE
-410 EVLVMIQNTFSLGQK
+410 EVLAMIQNTFSLGQK
-425 QSSHLFHVLM
+425 QSSHLFHILM

-440 RESITI
+440 RESMTI

-455 DIDWAILTALLKGT
+455 DIDLAILTALLKGT

-495 YGQHWKNDIE
+495 YGQHWK
-505 VLEHVQ
+505 
-511 RRATKLAKGL
+511 
-521 ENKFCYDQLRELG
+521 
-534 LSSLE
+534 
-539 RRSLRGDLIALYNY
+539 
-553 LKGGCIQVGALEQA
+553 VGALEQA
-567 MLDALVMDR
+567 MLDALVLDR

-609 SNLLLHHLVRDVKQ
+609 SNLLLHHLLRDVKQ
-623 NTLSFDYKISL
+623 NTFSLDYKISL

-669 KLKKAQCKVLH
+669 KHQS
-680 RGWGNPKHKY
+680 N
-690 RLGREWIEISPEEKD
+690 
-705 LGVLVDEKLNMSRQC
+705 QT
-720 ALAAQKANYI
+720 
-730 HGCIKESVGSR
+730 GSR
-741 SREERSTAFH
+741 MGSPDSTLHSQFFRTAQPYKYKERSTAFH
-751 KSKKKS
+751 KCKKKS
-757 KEDVNFAENYES
+757 KEDINLADNCES
-769 SGFIYPYNDLLVWA
+769 SGFVYPYNDLLVWA

-909 NSWFKVVM
+909 NSWFKVIM

-964 SLDYD
+964 SLKDYD
-969 VEKVAQKSDESQVD
+969 VENVAQKSDESRVD
-983 GGQGNLPGTRKI
+983 GRHGNLPGTRKI

-1009 TMAYMAFLMLFT
+1009 TMAYMMFLMLFT

-1036 WLVIIYIFSTAIE
+1036 WLVIVYIFSTAIE

-1062 RQKVKVWIY
+1062 CQKVKVWIY

-1093 SDPPVQTAG
+1093 SDPPVQTVG
-1102 RLLYCLDIIFWYTR
+1102 RLLYCLDIIFWYAR

-1186 GEVYAGEIDVCET
+1186 GEVYAGEIDVCEA

-1278 INRVFHHR
+1278 INRIFHHQ

-1394 DTLQVEEALLADTK
+1394 DTLQVKEALLADTK
-1408 HRTCRK
+1408 HQTCRK

-1421 SLYSKTLSSLECL
+1421 ALYSKTLSSLECL
-1434 YDKKYHYYSMP
+1434 YDKKYHYYSVP

-1457 PSECKD
+1457 PSECTD
-1463 RVLRTESNKV
+1463 HVLGTESSKA
-1473 VEDSSRK
+1473 VEDGSQK
-1480 TESDT
+1480 IETESDT

-1505 VPPDHQGGSL
+1505 VPPDHQRGSF
-1515 SEDVTLNL
+1515 SEDVTLNF
-1523 SFFSTPA
+1523 SFLSTPA
-1530 KYRDDGARDELQ
+1530 RYREGAFGDELQ
-1542 SSIVVQQNLHS
+1542 SSIVVQQNLQT
-1553 VSLIGKEP
+1553 VRLIGKEP
-1561 EDYEWSQ
+1561 KDYQWSQ
-1568 RDFVINLPSEKTH
+1568 EDFAVNLPSEKMNI
-1581 TVEAAHPLGL
+1581 VEADHPLGL
-1591 QPSLDF
+1591 QPSLDVE
-1597 ESAAPSCNNREE
+1597 ESAEPSCDGREE

-1624 KGVFSSGK
+1624 KGVFSSETK
-1632 KQKKALC
+1632 KAALC
-1639 IHSAYNSDC
+1639 IHS
-1648 NCTGSPPR
+1648 
-1656 HVQIR
+1656 
-1661 ESKSFSYNSDRSRHS
+1661 
-1676 SIISQKKLKHST
+1676 
-1688 SFRISPLW
+1688 
-1696 RDWSFCRSNSLQSS
+1696 
-1710 KKEKSGKTCKA
+1710 TC
-1721 IGESLRSSELHHSE
+1721 
-1735 ATKAKQ
+1735 
-1741 QNRDRKSG
+1741 NRDCSC
-1749 RGKKNQK
+1749 
-1756 PLQVPVIKVD
+1756 VIRVD
-1766 DCPQNTQVSSEP
+1766 GCPQNTQVSSEP

-1817 QDIGRHTIPFCD
+1817 QDISRHTIPFCD
-1829 YLRHSREDLSNS
+1829 YLRHSQEDLSKS
-1841 MFGTT
+1841 VFGTN
-1846 KKSNLNQNSSL
+1846 KKSHLNKNSFFTEIMKSVKD
-1857 RTSEETDNIFA
+1857 RIVVKTPKKKFKVIIRNDFVPPKWSDTFA

-1879 YSAGEEVTVYRLEES
+1879 YS
-1894 SPMNLDKSMS
+1894 
-1904 SWSQRGMAA
+1904 
-1913 MIQVLSREEMDGG
+1913 
-1926 LRRAMKVICTWSEN
+1926 
-1940 DVLKLGQVFIV
+1940 
-1951 KSFLPEVVQTWQKI
+1951 
-1965 FHDGTV
+1965 
-1971 LHLCLREIQQQRAA
+1971 
-1985 QKLIYTF
+1985 
-1992 NQIKPH
+1992 
-1998 AIPYTP
+1998 
-2004 RFLEVFLIYCHSAN
+2004 
-2018 QWLTIEKYMTGEFR
+2018 
-2032 KYNNNNG
+2032 
-2039 DEITPSSLL
+2039 
-2048 EELMLA
+2048 
-2054 FSHWTYVYTR
+2054 
-2064 GELLV
+2064 
-2069 LDLQGV
+2069 
-2075 GENLTDPSVIKPEDK
+2075 
-2090 KSGKMVFGPANLGEG
+2090 
-2105 AIRNFI
+2105 
-2111 SKHRCNSCCRRLKLP
+2111 
-2126 DLRSDYTVERVG
+2126 
-2138 PAFEIEMETS
+2138 
-2148 TGEADGADEPLEYD
+2148 
-2162 TRL
+2162 

>member
-1 MPQSCL
+1 
-7 LPRSACALHP
+7 
-17 FLWVAGGDAEEDR
+17 
-30 PCTDSVGPCWKPT
+30 
-43 SRQYP
+43 
-48 THKYHPVKPPP
+48 
-59 NQVVANVTPA
+59 
-69 NVSSL
+69 
-74 PDCNVPAQVAQGSLA
+74 
-89 PCPFLMARENECARL
+89 
-104 EQNMSNLGYAFPFE
+104 
-118 FIPLAMV
+118 
-125 ISELSSLSRSHWM
+125 
-138 VALWSVS
+138 
-145 QPSQFGIISELA
+145 
-157 EDTLCPLVQ
+157 
-166 VIDEYVEQD
+166 
-175 WDRCCCGRLIG
+175 
-186 DHPGVDCSWPV
+186 
-197 YQAAPQRDDGEWSV
+197 
-211 QKHTKMSPTDAFGT
+211 
-225 INFQDGDHTYHA
+225 
-237 KRAGESKRVSRHV
+237 
-250 GDALKGCASPHLRK
+250 
-264 ICAVGIPPWGIIENQ
+264 
-279 RDLIGKDVVCLY
+279 
-291 QTLGNPLS
+291 
-299 KLSTLN
+299 
-305 SMHSHFLMAD
+305 
-315 DGTVGK
+315 
-321 YGNEMILRRNL
+321 
-332 EKYISLQKIHTR
+332 
-344 MGQGVP
+344 
-350 VVGLVVEGGPN
+350 
-361 VILMVWEYVRASP
+361 
-374 AVPVVVYDGTG
+374 
-385 RAADILAFTH
+385 
-395 KHTGDMGELRPQVKE
+395 ELRPQVKE

-435 ECMEH
+435 ECMQH

-455 DIDWAILTALLKGT
+455 DIDLAILTALLKGT
-469 NMSASDQLD
+469 NMPTSDQLG
-478 LALAW
+478 LTLAW

-495 YGQHWKNDIE
+495 YGQHWK
-505 VLEHVQ
+505 
-511 RRATKLAKGL
+511 
-521 ENKFCYDQLRELG
+521 
-534 LSSLE
+534 
-539 RRSLRGDLIALYNY
+539 
-553 LKGGCIQVGALEQA
+553 VGALEQA

-623 NTLSFDYKISL
+623 NTISLDYKISL

-669 KLKKAQCKVLH
+669 KSTVCFFFPVITQVQEKSESRILVSQGLEIAQDYG
-680 RGWGNPKHKY
+680 RGSFKWH
-690 RLGREWIEISPEEKD
+690 E
-705 LGVLVDEKLNMSRQC
+705 
-720 ALAAQKANYI
+720 
-730 HGCIKESVGSR
+730 
-741 SREERSTAFH
+741 STAFH
-751 KSKKKS
+751 KCKKKS
-757 KEDVNFAENYES
+757 KEDINFAENYES

-837 KEFGQLALDVLEKA
+837 KYEEFGQLALDVLEKA

-909 NSWFKVVM
+909 NSWFKVIM

-951 HGDQSPT
+951 HGDESPT

-964 SLDYD
+964 SLKDYD
-969 VEKVAQKSDESQVD
+969 VEKVTQKSDESQVD

-1036 WLVIIYIFSTAIE
+1036 WLVIIYIFSTAVE

-1062 RQKVKVWIY
+1062 HQKVKVWIY

-1079 IAIILFMIGFGLRW
+1079 VAIILFMIGFGLRW
-1093 SDPPVQTAG
+1093 SAPPVQTAG
-1102 RLLYCLDIIFWYTR
+1102 RLLYCLDIIFWYAR

-1156 VARKAILSPEEPP
+1156 VSRKAILSPEEPP

-1259 HEKPWLPPPFILLS
+1259 HEKPWLPPPFIILS

-1278 INRVFHHR
+1278 INRIFHHR

-1324 HEKNESLSSS
+1324 HEKSESLSSS

-1394 DTLQVEEALLADTK
+1394 DTLQVKEALLADTK
-1408 HRTCRK
+1408 HRTGRK

-1421 SLYSKTLSSLECL
+1421 VLYSKTLSSLECL

-1457 PSECKD
+1457 PSECED
-1463 RVLRTESNKV
+1463 HILRTESNKV
-1473 VEDSSRK
+1473 VEDISRK
-1480 TESDT
+1480 IEIESDT

-1505 VPPDHQGGSL
+1505 VPPDHQGGSF

-1523 SFFSTPA
+1523 SFLSTPA
-1530 KYRDDGARDELQ
+1530 KNRDNAFRDELQ
-1542 SSIVVQQNLHS
+1542 SSVVEQQNLRS

-1561 EDYEWSQ
+1561 EDYQWSQ
-1568 RDFVINLPSEKTH
+1568 RDFVINLPSEK
-1581 TVEAAHPLGL
+1581 ANAIKADHPLGV
-1591 QPSLDF
+1591 QPSLDIE
-1597 ESAAPSCNNREE
+1597 ESAAPSCDEREE
-1609 TEGGYV
+1609 TEVGYV

-1624 KGVFSSGK
+1624 KGVFSSETK
-1632 KQKKALC
+1632 KAALC
-1639 IHSAYNSDC
+1639 IRSTCNSDYG
-1648 NCTGSPPR
+1648 CTGSPPR
-1656 HVQIR
+1656 HVQIE
-1661 ESKSFSYNSDRSRHS
+1661 ESKSFSYSSDRSCHS
-1676 SIISQKKLKHST
+1676 SIVSQNKLKRST
-1688 SFRISPLW
+1688 SFWISPLW
-1696 RDWSFCRSNSLQSS
+1696 RDWGFHRSKSLQCP
-1710 KKEKSGKTCKA
+1710 KKEKRRKPCKA
-1721 IGESLRSSELHHSE
+1721 RGSSELHHSE
-1735 ATKAKQ
+1735 TTKAKQ
-1741 QNRDRKSG
+1741 QNRHRKSG
-1749 RGKKNQK
+1749 RGKNNQK
-1756 PLQVPVIKVD
+1756 PLQVPVIRVD

-1791 KNWLTV
+1791 KNWLSV

-1804 LERLSY
+1804 LERLNY
-1810 MHQKMKN
+1810 MHQKMKT
-1817 QDIGRHTIPFCD
+1817 QDTGRHTIPFCD

-1841 MFGTT
+1841 VFGTT
-1846 KKSNLNQNSSL
+1846 KKSNLNRNS
-1857 RTSEETDNIFA
+1857 
-1868 CLKTSQDLHHH
+1868 
-1879 YSAGEEVTVYRLEES
+1879 
-1894 SPMNLDKSMS
+1894 
-1904 SWSQRGMAA
+1904 
-1913 MIQVLSREEMDGG
+1913 
-1926 LRRAMKVICTWSEN
+1926 
-1940 DVLKLGQVFIV
+1940 
-1951 KSFLPEVVQTWQKI
+1951 
-1965 FHDGTV
+1965 
-1971 LHLCLREIQQQRAA
+1971 
-1985 QKLIYTF
+1985 
-1992 NQIKPH
+1992 
-1998 AIPYTP
+1998 
-2004 RFLEVFLIYCHSAN
+2004 
-2018 QWLTIEKYMTGEFR
+2018 
-2032 KYNNNNG
+2032 
-2039 DEITPSSLL
+2039 
-2048 EELMLA
+2048 
-2054 FSHWTYVYTR
+2054 
-2064 GELLV
+2064 
-2069 LDLQGV
+2069 
-2075 GENLTDPSVIKPEDK
+2075 
-2090 KSGKMVFGPANLGEG
+2090 
-2105 AIRNFI
+2105 
-2111 SKHRCNSCCRRLKLP
+2111 
-2126 DLRSDYTVERVG
+2126 
-2138 PAFEIEMETS
+2138 
-2148 TGEADGADEPLEYD
+2148 
-2162 TRL
+2162 

>member
-1 MPQSCL
+1 MAAVHQHPGVQPNGSQGMWLQSSHAI
-7 LPRSACALHP
+7 P
-17 FLWVAGGDAEEDR
+17 
-30 PCTDSVGPCWKPT
+30 
-43 SRQYP
+43 
-48 THKYHPVKPPP
+48 
-59 NQVVANVTPA
+59 
-69 NVSSL
+69 
-74 PDCNVPAQVAQGSLA
+74 GSTTN
-89 PCPFLMARENECARL
+89 PGCE
-104 EQNMSNLGYAFPFE
+104 
-118 FIPLAMV
+118 
-125 ISELSSLSRSHWM
+125 
-138 VALWSVS
+138 
-145 QPSQFGIISELA
+145 
-157 EDTLCPLVQ
+157 
-166 VIDEYVEQD
+166 
-175 WDRCCCGRLIG
+175 CCCGRLIG
-186 DHPGVDCSWPV
+186 DHPGLDGSWPV
-197 YQAAPQRDDGEWSV
+197 YQPALQRDEEWSV

-237 KRAGESKRVSRHV
+237 KYIRLSYDSSLDQLLHLMVKEWQMELPKLVISVHGGIQNFKLPSKIKQVFSKGLVKAAETTGAWIITEGINSGVSRHV
-250 GDALKGCASPHLRK
+250 GDALKGRASPYLRK

-321 YGNEMILRRNL
+321 YGNEMMLRRNL
-332 EKYISLQKIHTR
+332 EKYLSLQKIHAR

-361 VILMVWEYVRASP
+361 VILMVWEYVRTSP
-374 AVPVVVYDGTG
+374 PVPVVVYEGTG

-395 KHTGDMGELRPQVKE
+395 KHTE
-410 EVLVMIQNTFSLGQK
+410 EVLVMIQNMFSLGQK
-425 QSSHLFHVLM
+425 QSSNLFHILM

-440 RESITI
+440 RESVSRINTTRS
-446 FDAESEDQQ
+446 FACF
-455 DIDWAILTALLKGT
+455 LGT

-483 NRLDIA
+483 NQLDIA
-489 KKHILV
+489 KTHILV
-495 YGQHWKNDIE
+495 YGQHWK
-505 VLEHVQ
+505 
-511 RRATKLAKGL
+511 
-521 ENKFCYDQLRELG
+521 
-534 LSSLE
+534 
-539 RRSLRGDLIALYNY
+539 
-553 LKGGCIQVGALEQA
+553 VGALEQA

-582 LIEHGVNMHRFLTIS
+582 LIEHGVNMHHFLTIS

-623 NTLSFDYKISL
+623 STLPLDYKISL

-669 KLKKAQCKVLH
+669 KNLSHSLHQSNQMGSRMGSAENTLHSQFFRTAQPYKCKV
-680 RGWGNPKHKY
+680 
-690 RLGREWIEISPEEKD
+690 IST
-705 LGVLVDEKLNMSRQC
+705 G
-720 ALAAQKANYI
+720 
-730 HGCIKESVGSR
+730 
-741 SREERSTAFH
+741 FH

-757 KEDVNFAENYES
+757 KEDINFAENYES

-805 AVVACKLYRAM
+805 AVVACKLYKAM
-816 AREAKQSNM
+816 AHEAKQSNM

-837 KEFGQLALDVLEKA
+837 KEFGQLALDILEKA

-909 NSWFKVVM
+909 NSWFKVIV

-925 LMLEFKSKAEMSHV
+925 LMLEFKNKAEMSHV
-939 PQSQDFHQFTWY
+939 PQPQDFHQFTCTENFKNFQVPY
-951 HGDQSPT
+951 RTFFTH
-958 SSKDAL
+958 
-964 SLDYD
+964 
-969 VEKVAQKSDESQVD
+969 VD

-1062 RQKVKVWIY
+1062 CQKVKVWIY

-1093 SDPPVQTAG
+1093 FEPPVQTAG
-1102 RLLYCLDIIFWYTR
+1102 RLLYCLDIIFWYAR

-1156 VARKAILSPEEPP
+1156 VSRKAILSPEEPP

-1199 NEDCPPGSFLTPF
+1199 NQDCPPGSFLTPF

-1259 HEKPWLPPPFILLS
+1259 HDKPWLPPPFILLS

-1278 INRVFHHR
+1278 INRIFHHQ
-1286 PPNELDQ
+1286 PINESDQ
-1293 EEGDVGLKLYLSDEE
+1293 EEELYLSDEE

-1334 DSERIRL
+1334 DSERIRV

-1366 LLSLDSQLG
+1366 LISLDSQLG

-1408 HRTCRK
+1408 CRSCRK

-1421 SLYSKTLSSLECL
+1421 VLYSKTLSSLECL

-1457 PSECKD
+1457 SSECKD
-1463 RVLRTESNKV
+1463 HKLRTESNKV

-1480 TESDT
+1480 IEIESDT
-1485 LTSGVS
+1485 LTSGIS

-1505 VPPDHQGGSL
+1505 VPPDHQGGPF

-1523 SFFSTPA
+1523 SFSSAPT
-1530 KYRDDGARDELQ
+1530 KYREDVFSDELQ
-1542 SSIVVQQNLHS
+1542 RSIAVQQNMQS
-1553 VSLIGKEP
+1553 VSLIDKEP
-1561 EDYEWSQ
+1561 EDYQWSQ
-1568 RDFVINLPSEKTH
+1568 RDFVIHLPSKKTNA
-1581 TVEAAHPLGL
+1581 VEADHPLSL
-1591 QPSLDF
+1591 QPPLDDR
-1597 ESAAPSCNNREE
+1597 ENAAPCCDDREE

-1624 KGVFSSGK
+1624 KGVFSSRK
-1632 KQKKALC
+1632 RQKKALC
-1639 IHSAYNSDC
+1639 IHSSYNRDC

-1656 HVQIR
+1656 RVQIK
-1661 ESKSFSYNSDRSRHS
+1661 ESKSFSYNSSSSQH
-1676 SIISQKKLKHST
+1676 SIISENKLKHNT
-1688 SFRISPLW
+1688 SFWISPLW
-1696 RDWSFCRSNSLQSS
+1696 RDWGVCRSNSLPSS
-1710 KKEKSGKTCKA
+1710 QKEKRGKTCKA
-1721 IGESLRSSELHHSE
+1721 IGD
-1735 ATKAKQ
+1735 
-1741 QNRDRKSG
+1741 N
-1749 RGKKNQK
+1749 KKMLYLYSIFYWEIQD
-1756 PLQVPVIKVD
+1756 VIKR
-1766 DCPQNTQVSSEP
+1766 CFFLCGLQ
-1778 AEINVWDEQEKHS
+1778 
-1791 KNWLTV
+1791 
-1797 SNFSQLS
+1797 
-1804 LERLSY
+1804 SY
-1810 MHQKMKN
+1810 FK
-1817 QDIGRHTIPFCD
+1817 I
-1829 YLRHSREDLSNS
+1829 
-1841 MFGTT
+1841 
-1846 KKSNLNQNSSL
+1846 LNQNAVLSS
-1857 RTSEETDNIFA
+1857 
-1868 CLKTSQDLHHH
+1868 
-1879 YSAGEEVTVYRLEES
+1879 GEEVTVYRLEES

-1926 LRRAMKVICTWSEN
+1926 LRRAMKVVCTWSEN

-1992 NQIKPH
+1992 NQVKPH
-1998 AIPYTP
+1998 TIPYTP
-2004 RFLEVFLIYCHSAN
+2004 RFLEVFLIYCRSAN

-2048 EELMLA
+2048 EELLLA

-2090 KSGKMVFGPANLGEG
+2090 RSGKMVFGPANLGED
-2105 AIRNFI
+2105 AIRNFVT
-2111 SKHRCNSCCRRLKLP
+2111 KHRCNSCCRRLKLP
-2126 DLRSDYTVERVG
+2126 VSLPIFPVA
-2138 PAFEIEMETS
+2138 PPLS
-2148 TGEADGADEPLEYD
+2148 TG
-2162 TRL
+2162 RLLLKFS

>member
-1 MPQSCL
+1 NKKNPL
-7 LPRSACALHP
+7 LPPPKS
-17 FLWVAGGDAEEDR
+17 WIEEVFSKR
-30 PCTDSVGPCWKPT
+30 
-43 SRQYP
+43 
-48 THKYHPVKPPP
+48 
-59 NQVVANVTPA
+59 
-69 NVSSL
+69 
-74 PDCNVPAQVAQGSLA
+74 
-89 PCPFLMARENECARL
+89 ECAQIIPSSKDPHRCPAGCQVC
-104 EQNMSNLGYAFPFE
+104 QNL
-118 FIPLAMV
+118 I
-125 ISELSSLSRSHWM
+125 
-138 VALWSVS
+138 
-145 QPSQFGIISELA
+145 
-157 EDTLCPLVQ
+157 
-166 VIDEYVEQD
+166 
-175 WDRCCCGRLIG
+175 RCCCGRLIG
-186 DHPGVDCSWPV
+186 DHLGVDCSWPV
-197 YQAAPQRDDGEWSV
+197 CQAVPQKNGGEWSV
-211 QKHTKMSPTDAFGT
+211 QNHTKTTPTDAFGT
-225 INFQDGDHTYHA
+225 ISFQDGDHTYHA
-237 KRAGESKRVSRHV
+237 KYIRLSYDSNLEQLMHLMVKEWQMELPKLVISVHGGIQNFKLPSKIKQVFCKGLVKAAETTGAWIFTEGINSGVSKHV
-250 GDALKGCASPHLRK
+250 GDALKGRASPHLRK
-264 ICAVGIPPWGIIENQ
+264 IFAVGIPPWGVIENQ
-279 RDLIGKDVVCLY
+279 SDLIGKDVVCLY

-321 YGNEMILRRNL
+321 YGNEMMLRRNL

-350 VVGLVVEGGPN
+350 VVGLVVEGGPS

-374 AVPVVVYDGTG
+374 AVPVVVYEGTG

-395 KHTGDMGELRPQVKE
+395 KHTGDTGELRPRVKE

-425 QSSHLFHVLM
+425 QSSHLFHILV

-440 RESITI
+440 RDSITI
-446 FDAESEDQQ
+446 FDALSEDQQ
-455 DIDWAILTALLKGT
+455 DIDLAILTALLKGT

-483 NRLDIA
+483 NQIDIA

-495 YGQHWKNDIE
+495 YGQHWK
-505 VLEHVQ
+505 
-511 RRATKLAKGL
+511 
-521 ENKFCYDQLRELG
+521 
-534 LSSLE
+534 
-539 RRSLRGDLIALYNY
+539 
-553 LKGGCIQVGALEQA
+553 VGALEQA

-597 RLEELYNTKQGP
+597 RLEELYNTVNCP
-609 SNLLLHHLVRDVKQ
+609 HSSRALAWLNDVYNK
-623 NTLSFDYKISL
+623 
-634 IDIGLV
+634 
-640 IEYLLGG
+640 YLLGG

-664 LYRKH
+664 LCRKH
-669 KLKKAQCKVLH
+669 KV
-680 RGWGNPKHKY
+680 N
-690 RLGREWIEISPEEKD
+690 S
-705 LGVLVDEKLNMSRQC
+705 S
-720 ALAAQKANYI
+720 
-730 HGCIKESVGSR
+730 GSR
-741 SREERSTAFH
+741 MGSAESTLHSQFFRTAQPYKYKERTTAFH
-751 KSKKKS
+751 KCKKKS
-757 KEDVNFAENYES
+757 KEDINFAENYES

-816 AREAKQSNM
+816 AHEAKQSNM

-909 NSWFKVVM
+909 NSWFKVIM

-951 HGDQSPT
+951 HGDQSPV
-958 SSKDAL
+958 SSKDAS
-964 SLDYD
+964 SLKDYD
-969 VEKVAQKSDESQVD
+969 MEKVAQKSDETQVD

-1009 TMAYMAFLMLFT
+1009 TMAYMVFLMLFT

-1062 RQKVKVWIY
+1062 LQKVKVWIY

-1093 SDPPVQTAG
+1093 SKPPVQTAG
-1102 RLLYCLDIIFWYTR
+1102 RLLYCLDIIFWYAR

-1156 VARKAILSPEEPP
+1156 VSRKAILSPEEPP

-1177 VFQPYWMMF
+1177 VFQPYWMIF

-1233 NNVYYDLKSISNKL
+1233 NNVYFDLKSISNKL

-1278 INRVFHHR
+1278 INCIFHHQ

-1308 LKKLHDFE
+1308 LKKLHYFE

-1324 HEKNESLSSS
+1324 HEKNESQSSS

-1360 FYIKES
+1360 FCIKES

-1394 DTLQVEEALLADTK
+1394 DTLQVEEAFLADTK
-1408 HRTCRK
+1408 LRSCRK

-1421 SLYSKTLSSLECL
+1421 ALYSKTLSSLECL

-1463 RVLRTESNKV
+1463 HVFRMESNK

-1480 TESDT
+1480 IEIESDT

-1505 VPPDHQGGSL
+1505 VPPDHQGGSF

-1523 SFFSTPA
+1523 SFLSTPD
-1530 KYRDDGARDELQ
+1530 KYRDHAFKGELQ
-1542 SSIVVQQNLHS
+1542 SSIVVQQNLQS
-1553 VSLIGKEP
+1553 VSLVGKKP
-1561 EDYEWSQ
+1561 EDYHWNQ
-1568 RDFVINLPSEKTH
+1568 RDFVIHLPSEKTNAI
-1581 TVEAAHPLGL
+1581 EANHSLSRHP
-1591 QPSLDF
+1591 PLDIE
-1597 ESAAPSCNNREE
+1597 ESAAPFCDDRLK
-1609 TEGGYV
+1609 TKGGYV

-1624 KGVFSSGK
+1624 KGVFSSESK
-1632 KQKKALC
+1632 KAALC
-1639 IHSAYNSDC
+1639 IHSTYNSDC
-1648 NCTGSPPR
+1648 NWMGSPPK
-1656 HVQIR
+1656 HIQIR
-1661 ESKSFSYNSDRSRHS
+1661 ESKSSGNSERSHHS
-1676 SIISQKKLKHST
+1676 SYISQNKLKRST
-1688 SFRISPLW
+1688 SFWISPLW
-1696 RDWSFCRSNSLQSS
+1696 RDWSFCRSNSLQST
-1710 KKEKSGKTCKA
+1710 KKEKRGKTCK
-1721 IGESLRSSELHHSE
+1721 SSYKLSV
-1735 ATKAKQ
+1735 TLSVS
-1741 QNRDRKSG
+1741 R
-1749 RGKKNQK
+1749 
-1756 PLQVPVIKVD
+1756 QVIRVD

-1778 AEINVWDEQEKHS
+1778 AEINVCDEQEKHS

-1797 SNFSQLS
+1797 SNFSQLTS
-1804 LERLSY
+1804 LLFIHIVVKSMLFAAVERNNL
-1810 MHQKMKN
+1810 MRLAQ
-1817 QDIGRHTIPFCD
+1817 TIPFTPVQ
-1829 YLRHSREDLSNS
+1829 L
-1841 MFGTT
+1841 F
-1846 KKSNLNQNSSL
+1846 
-1857 RTSEETDNIFA
+1857 
-1868 CLKTSQDLHHH
+1868 
-1879 YSAGEEVTVYRLEES
+1879 AGEEVTVYRLEES

-1940 DVLKLGQVFIV
+1940 DILKLGQVFIV

-1992 NQIKPH
+1992 NQVKPH

-2111 SKHRCNSCCRRLKLP
+2111 TKHRCNSCCKRLKLP
-2126 DLRSDYTVERVG
+2126 GMRSKD
-2138 PAFEIEMETS
+2138 F
-2148 TGEADGADEPLEYD
+2148 
-2162 TRL
+2162 

>member
-1 MPQSCL
+1 MGGGEISEG
-7 LPRSACALHP
+7 SST
-17 FLWVAGGDAEEDR
+17 AGHHRA
-30 PCTDSVGPCWKPT
+30 V
-43 SRQYP
+43 
-48 THKYHPVKPPP
+48 
-59 NQVVANVTPA
+59 
-69 NVSSL
+69 L
-74 PDCNVPAQVAQGSLA
+74 
-89 PCPFLMARENECARL
+89 PCPWRLLSQPPKSWIEEAFSKRECAHIIPSLKEPHRCPAGCQVC
-104 EQNMSNLGYAFPFE
+104 QNL
-118 FIPLAMV
+118 I
-125 ISELSSLSRSHWM
+125 
-138 VALWSVS
+138 
-145 QPSQFGIISELA
+145 
-157 EDTLCPLVQ
+157 
-166 VIDEYVEQD
+166 
-175 WDRCCCGRLIG
+175 RCCCGRLIG
-186 DHPGVDCSWPV
+186 EHPGIECSWPV
-197 YQAAPQRDDGEWSV
+197 CQAGSQSNGGEWSV

-237 KRAGESKRVSRHV
+237 KYIRLSYDSNLDQLLHLMVKEWQIELPKLVISVHGGIQNFKLPSKIKQVFSKGLVKAAESTGAWIITEGINSGVSRHV
-250 GDALKGCASPHLRK
+250 GDALKGRASPHLRK
-264 ICAVGIPPWGIIENQ
+264 ICAIGIPPWGIIENQ

-321 YGNEMILRRNL
+321 YGNEMMLRRNL
-332 EKYISLQKIHTR
+332 EKYISLQKIHAR

-350 VVGLVVEGGPN
+350 IVGLVLEGGPS

-374 AVPVVVYDGTG
+374 AVPVVVYEGTG
-385 RAADILAFTH
+385 RAADILAFAH
-395 KHTGDMGELRPQVKE
+395 KHTGDTGDLCPQVKE
-410 EVLVMIQNTFSLGQK
+410 EILMMIQNIFRLEQK
-425 QSSHLFHVLM
+425 QSSRLFHVLM
-435 ECMEH
+435 ECMKH
-440 RESITI
+440 RESITV
-446 FDAESEDQQ
+446 FDAESEDEQ
-455 DIDWAILTALLKGT
+455 DIDLAILTALLKGT
-469 NMSASDQLD
+469 NISASDQLD

-483 NRLDIA
+483 NQLDIA

-495 YGQHWKNDIE
+495 YGQHWK
-505 VLEHVQ
+505 
-511 RRATKLAKGL
+511 
-521 ENKFCYDQLRELG
+521 
-534 LSSLE
+534 
-539 RRSLRGDLIALYNY
+539 
-553 LKGGCIQVGALEQA
+553 VGALEQA

-623 NTLSFDYKISL
+623 NSLSLDYKISL
-634 IDIGLV
+634 IDVGLV
-640 IEYLLGG
+640 IEYLLGE

-669 KLKKAQCKVLH
+669 KVASSKTLVTKKSQNSNQMDSGMGSTESTLHSQFFRTAQPYKYKVIPF
-680 RGWGNPKHKY
+680 PKY
-690 RLGREWIEISPEEKD
+690 
-705 LGVLVDEKLNMSRQC
+705 
-720 ALAAQKANYI
+720 
-730 HGCIKESVGSR
+730 
-741 SREERSTAFH
+741 
-751 KSKKKS
+751 KKKS
-757 KEDVNFAENYES
+757 KEDMNYTQNYES
-769 SGFIYPYNDLLVWA
+769 TGFIYPYNDLLVWA

-816 AREAKQSNM
+816 AHEAKQSNM

-837 KEFGQLALDVLEKA
+837 KEFGQLALDVLDKA

-909 NSWFKVVM
+909 NSWFKVIM

-939 PQSQDFHQFTWY
+939 PQSQDFHQLWY
-951 HGDQSPT
+951 HGEQCPV
-958 SSKDAL
+958 KKA
-964 SLDYD
+964 
-969 VEKVAQKSDESQVD
+969 VRKSDESQGD
-983 GGQGNLPGTRKI
+983 GGQGNLTGTRKI

-1009 TMAYMAFLMLFT
+1009 TMSYLAFLMLFT

-1036 WLVIIYIFSTAIE
+1036 WLVIIYIFTTAIE

-1062 RQKVKVWIY
+1062 CQKVKVWIY

-1079 IAIILFMIGFGLRW
+1079 VAIILFMIGFGLRW
-1093 SDPPVQTAG
+1093 SSPPVQTAG

-1135 KMTANMFYIVVM
+1135 KMVRNMFYIVIM

-1186 GEVYAGEIDVCET
+1186 GEVYAGEIDVCAA

-1233 NNVYYDLKSISNKL
+1233 NNVYFDLKSISNKL

-1278 INRVFHHR
+1278 IKCIFHHQ
-1286 PPNELDQ
+1286 PQNDTSKNPCT
-1293 EEGDVGLKLYLSDEE
+1293 EEGSFFKN
-1308 LKKLHDFE
+1308 KLHDFE
-1316 EQCVEKYF
+1316 EQCVEEYF
-1324 HEKNESLSSS
+1324 LEKNENLSSS
-1334 DSERIRL
+1334 GSERIRL
-1341 TTERV
+1341 TTERL
-1346 EEMFLQLKEVHEKV
+1346 EEMFQQLKEVHEKV

-1394 DTLQVEEALLADTK
+1394 DTLKVEEALLADTK
-1408 HRTCRK
+1408 HQTCRK

-1421 SLYSKTLSSLECL
+1421 AFYSKTLSSLEGL

-1445 PSLLRSLVRSQW
+1445 PSLLRGLVRPQS
-1457 PSECKD
+1457 PSECK
-1463 RVLRTESNKV
+1463 LLKSESNKAG
-1473 VEDSSRK
+1473 EDSSQK
-1480 TESDT
+1480 VGIETDT

-1505 VPPDHQGGSL
+1505 VPPNHQGGSF

-1523 SFFSTPA
+1523 SFLNSAA
-1530 KYRDDGARDELQ
+1530 KYKDGAFRDDLE
-1542 SSIVVQQNLHS
+1542 SSIVVPQNLPAIS
-1553 VSLIGKEP
+1553 FLGKET
-1561 EDYEWSQ
+1561 EGYQWSQ
-1568 RDFVINLPSEKTH
+1568 RDFVIHLPSEKINAA
-1581 TVEAAHPLGL
+1581 EAAHPLDL
-1591 QPSLDF
+1591 QLPLDIE
-1597 ESAAPSCNNREE
+1597 ESATSPCDDREE

-1624 KGVFSSGK
+1624 KGVFTSDSK
-1632 KQKKALC
+1632 KKALC
-1639 IHSAYNSDC
+1639 LHSSYDREN
-1648 NCTGSPPR
+1648 NCQNNPTR
-1656 HVQIR
+1656 HVLLS
-1661 ESKSFSYNSDRSRHS
+1661 ESKSFSYNSVKSCRSTS
-1676 SIISQKKLKHST
+1676 ISQNRLKRSI
-1688 SFRISPLW
+1688 SFWISPLW
-1696 RDWSFCRSNSLQSS
+1696 RDWSFCRSNSLPSP
-1710 KKEKSGKTCKA
+1710 KKERSGKVCKA
-1721 IGESLRSSELHHSE
+1721 VGGNYKTLNVYTVKSLFF
-1735 ATKAKQ
+1735 AA
-1741 QNRDRKSG
+1741 
-1749 RGKKNQK
+1749 
-1756 PLQVPVIKVD
+1756 V
-1766 DCPQNTQVSSEP
+1766 
-1778 AEINVWDEQEKHS
+1778 
-1791 KNWLTV
+1791 
-1797 SNFSQLS
+1797 
-1804 LERLSY
+1804 ERNNL
-1810 MHQKMKN
+1810 MRLAQ
-1817 QDIGRHTIPFCD
+1817 TIPFTPVQ
-1829 YLRHSREDLSNS
+1829 L
-1841 MFGTT
+1841 F
-1846 KKSNLNQNSSL
+1846 
-1857 RTSEETDNIFA
+1857 
-1868 CLKTSQDLHHH
+1868 
-1879 YSAGEEVTVYRLEES
+1879 AGEEVTVYQLEES
-1894 SPMNLDKSMS
+1894 SPLNLDKSMS
-1904 SWSQRGMAA
+1904 SWSQCGTTA

-1926 LRRAMKVICTWSEN
+1926 LRRAMKVICTWSES

-1951 KSFLPEVVQTWQKI
+1951 KSFLPEVVQAWQKI
-1965 FHDGTV
+1965 FHHGTV
-1971 LHLCLREIQQQRAA
+1971 LHLCLREIQQQRVA

-1992 NQIKPH
+1992 NQVKPH
-1998 AIPYTP
+1998 TIPYTP
-2004 RFLEVFLIYCHSAN
+2004 RFLEVFLIYCHSAK

-2039 DEITPSSLL
+2039 DEITPISLL

-2054 FSHWTYVYTR
+2054 FSHWTYIYTR

-2069 LDLQGV
+2069 LDMQGV

-2090 KSGKMVFGPANLGEG
+2090 RSGKMVFGPANLGED

-2111 SKHRCNSCCRRLKLP
+2111 AKHRCNSCCKKLKLP
-2126 DLRSDYTVERVG
+2126 G
-2138 PAFEIEMETS
+2138 IKNTS
-2148 TGEADGADEPLEYD
+2148 TPEESRYFNLLTSCSIKCRFFFLVEMCTQKLGKSNQSC
-2162 TRL
+2162 RF

>member
-1 MPQSCL
+1 LRDLAYL
-7 LPRSACALHP
+7 LS
-17 FLWVAGGDAEEDR
+17 
-30 PCTDSVGPCWKPT
+30 
-43 SRQYP
+43 
-48 THKYHPVKPPP
+48 
-59 NQVVANVTPA
+59 
-69 NVSSL
+69 SSL
-74 PDCNVPAQVAQGSLA
+74 DTFVHVRNIKSFFNFIFNV
-89 PCPFLMARENECARL
+89 
-104 EQNMSNLGYAFPFE
+104 
-118 FIPLAMV
+118 
-125 ISELSSLSRSHWM
+125 
-138 VALWSVS
+138 
-145 QPSQFGIISELA
+145 
-157 EDTLCPLVQ
+157 
-166 VIDEYVEQD
+166 
-175 WDRCCCGRLIG
+175 RCCCGRLIG

-197 YQAAPQRDDGEWSV
+197 CQTALQRDEEWSV
-211 QKHTKMSPTDAFGT
+211 QKHTKTSPTDAFGT

-237 KRAGESKRVSRHV
+237 KYIRLSYDSSLDQLLHLMINEWQMELPKLVISVHGGTENFKLPSKVKQVFSKGLVKAAETTGAWIITEGINSGVSRYV
-250 GDALKGCASPHLRK
+250 GDALKGRASPYLRK

-321 YGNEMILRRNL
+321 YGNEMMLRRNL
-332 EKYISLQKIHTR
+332 EKYLSHQKVHTR

-350 VVGLVVEGGPN
+350 VVGLVVEGDAS
-361 VILMVWEYVRASP
+361 VILMVWEYVRTSP
-374 AVPVVVYDGTG
+374 PVPVVVYEGTG

-395 KHTGDMGELRPQVKE
+395 KHTEMISNVSNTTRVGSCLTCS
-410 EVLVMIQNTFSLGQK
+410 LVSLPY
-425 QSSHLFHVLM
+425 QSKGV
-435 ECMEH
+435 
-440 RESITI
+440 
-446 FDAESEDQQ
+446 
-455 DIDWAILTALLKGT
+455 ILIVQTAGFFACFLGT
-469 NMSASDQLD
+469 SMSASDQLD

-483 NRLDIA
+483 NQLDIA

-495 YGQHWKNDIE
+495 YGQHWK
-505 VLEHVQ
+505 
-511 RRATKLAKGL
+511 
-521 ENKFCYDQLRELG
+521 
-534 LSSLE
+534 
-539 RRSLRGDLIALYNY
+539 
-553 LKGGCIQVGALEQA
+553 VGALEQA

-609 SNLLLHHLVRDVKQ
+609 SNLFLQHLIRDVKQ
-623 NTLSFDYKISL
+623 STLPSDYRISL

-640 IEYLLGG
+640 IEYLLGE

-654 RKHFRILYND
+654 RKHFRVLYNNI
-664 LYRKH
+664 YRKH
-669 KLKKAQCKVLH
+669 KNLSPSLH
-680 RGWGNPKHKY
+680 QSSQMGSRMG
-690 RLGREWIEISPEEKD
+690 SPENTLHSQFFRTAQPYKCKEKSA
-705 LGVLVDEKLNMSRQC
+705 G
-720 ALAAQKANYI
+720 
-730 HGCIKESVGSR
+730 
-741 SREERSTAFH
+741 FH

-757 KEDVNFAENYES
+757 KENIKFAESYES
-769 SGFIYPYNDLLVWA
+769 SGFLYPYNDLLVWA
-783 VLMKRQKMAMFFWQH
+783 VLMRRQKMAMFFWQH

-816 AREAKQSNM
+816 AHEAKQSNM

-837 KEFGQLALDVLEKA
+837 KEFGQLALDILEKA

-909 NSWFKVVM
+909 NSWFKVII

-951 HGDQSPT
+951 HVLFPLFHN
-958 SSKDAL
+958 KDC
-964 SLDYD
+964 D
-969 VEKVAQKSDESQVD
+969 VEKVAQTSDESQVD
-983 GGQGNLPGTRKI
+983 DAQGKLTGTRKI

-1021 YTVLVKMEPRPSVQE
+1021 YTVLVKMEPRPSAQE

-1079 IAIILFMIGFGLRW
+1079 LAIILFMIGFGLRW
-1093 SDPPVQTAG
+1093 SEPPVQTAG
-1102 RLLYCLDIIFWYTR
+1102 RLLYCLDIIFWYAR

-1135 KMTANMFYIVVM
+1135 KMTANMFYIVIM

-1156 VARKAILSPEEPP
+1156 VSRKAILSPEEPP
-1169 SWTLARDI
+1169 SWSLARDI

-1199 NEDCPPGSFLTPF
+1199 NQDCPPGSFLTPF

-1278 INRVFHHR
+1278 INRIF
-1286 PPNELDQ
+1286 PSFL
-1293 EEGDVGLKLYLSDEE
+1293 LLYLSDDE

-1334 DSERIRL
+1334 DNERIRV

-1346 EEMFLQLKEVHEKV
+1346 EEMFLQLKEVYEKV

-1394 DTLQVEEALLADTK
+1394 DTLQVEEAFLADKK
-1408 HRTCRK
+1408 HRSSRK
-1414 LPHSWSN
+1414 LPHSWN
-1421 SLYSKTLSSLECL
+1421 NVLYSKTLSSLEL
-1434 YDKKYHYYSMP
+1434 KF
-1445 PSLLRSLVRSQW
+1445 
-1457 PSECKD
+1457 
-1463 RVLRTESNKV
+1463 VLFAA
-1473 VEDSSRK
+1473 VERN
-1480 TESDT
+1480 
-1485 LTSGVS
+1485 
-1491 SETKSTPRYGQFLL
+1491 
-1505 VPPDHQGGSL
+1505 
-1515 SEDVTLNL
+1515 NL
-1523 SFFSTPA
+1523 M
-1530 KYRDDGARDELQ
+1530 
-1542 SSIVVQQNLHS
+1542 
-1553 VSLIGKEP
+1553 
-1561 EDYEWSQ
+1561 
-1568 RDFVINLPSEKTH
+1568 
-1581 TVEAAHPLGL
+1581 
-1591 QPSLDF
+1591 
-1597 ESAAPSCNNREE
+1597 
-1609 TEGGYV
+1609 
-1615 NWGFSEGDE
+1615 
-1624 KGVFSSGK
+1624 
-1632 KQKKALC
+1632 
-1639 IHSAYNSDC
+1639 
-1648 NCTGSPPR
+1648 
-1656 HVQIR
+1656 
-1661 ESKSFSYNSDRSRHS
+1661 
-1676 SIISQKKLKHST
+1676 
-1688 SFRISPLW
+1688 
-1696 RDWSFCRSNSLQSS
+1696 
-1710 KKEKSGKTCKA
+1710 
-1721 IGESLRSSELHHSE
+1721 
-1735 ATKAKQ
+1735 
-1741 QNRDRKSG
+1741 
-1749 RGKKNQK
+1749 
-1756 PLQVPVIKVD
+1756 
-1766 DCPQNTQVSSEP
+1766 
-1778 AEINVWDEQEKHS
+1778 
-1791 KNWLTV
+1791 
-1797 SNFSQLS
+1797 
-1804 LERLSY
+1804 RLA
-1810 MHQKMKN
+1810 Q
-1817 QDIGRHTIPFCD
+1817 TIPFTPVQ
-1829 YLRHSREDLSNS
+1829 L
-1841 MFGTT
+1841 F
-1846 KKSNLNQNSSL
+1846 
-1857 RTSEETDNIFA
+1857 
-1868 CLKTSQDLHHH
+1868 
-1879 YSAGEEVTVYRLEES
+1879 AGEEVTVYRLEES
-1894 SPMNLDKSMS
+1894 SPMNLSKSMS
-1904 SWSQRGMAA
+1904 SWSQHGMAA
-1913 MIQVLSREEMDGG
+1913 MIQVLSQEEMDGG

-1992 NQIKPH
+1992 NQVKPH

-2090 KSGKMVFGPANLGEG
+2090 KSGKMVFGPANLGED

-2111 SKHRCNSCCRRLKLP
+2111 AKHHCNSCCKRLKLP
-2126 DLRSDYTVERVG
+2126 GIQTGSRLLAPNCSSGYSTRVYVLFKHLLG
-2138 PAFEIEMETS
+2138 
-2148 TGEADGADEPLEYD
+2148 
-2162 TRL
+2162 

>member
-1 MPQSCL
+1 M
-7 LPRSACALHP
+7 H
-17 FLWVAGGDAEEDR
+17 
-30 PCTDSVGPCWKPT
+30 
-43 SRQYP
+43 
-48 THKYHPVKPPP
+48 
-59 NQVVANVTPA
+59 
-69 NVSSL
+69 
-74 PDCNVPAQVAQGSLA
+74 
-89 PCPFLMARENECARL
+89 
-104 EQNMSNLGYAFPFE
+104 
-118 FIPLAMV
+118 
-125 ISELSSLSRSHWM
+125 
-138 VALWSVS
+138 
-145 QPSQFGIISELA
+145 
-157 EDTLCPLVQ
+157 LVQ
-166 VIDEYVEQD
+166 SIF
-175 WDRCCCGRLIG
+175 
-186 DHPGVDCSWPV
+186 
-197 YQAAPQRDDGEWSV
+197 
-211 QKHTKMSPTDAFGT
+211 KMEITLTMP
-225 INFQDGDHTYHA
+225 
-237 KRAGESKRVSRHV
+237 RHV
-250 GDALKGCASPHLRK
+250 GDALKGRASPHLRK

-321 YGNEMILRRNL
+321 YGNEMMLRRNL

-350 VVGLVVEGGPN
+350 IVGLVVEGGPN

-374 AVPVVVYDGTG
+374 AVPVVVYEGTG

-395 KHTGDMGELRPQVKE
+395 KHTGDTGELRPQVKE
-410 EVLVMIQNTFSLGQK
+410 EVLVMIHNTFSLGQK
-425 QSSHLFHVLM
+425 QSSHLFHILM

-455 DIDWAILTALLKGT
+455 DIDLAILTALLKGT

-495 YGQHWKNDIE
+495 YGQHWK
-505 VLEHVQ
+505 
-511 RRATKLAKGL
+511 
-521 ENKFCYDQLRELG
+521 
-534 LSSLE
+534 
-539 RRSLRGDLIALYNY
+539 
-553 LKGGCIQVGALEQA
+553 VGALEQA
-567 MLDALVMDR
+567 MMDALVMDR

-597 RLEELYNTKQGP
+597 HLEELYNT
-609 SNLLLHHLVRDVKQ
+609 
-623 NTLSFDYKISL
+623 NTLSLDYKISL

-669 KLKKAQCKVLH
+669 K
-680 RGWGNPKHKY
+680 
-690 RLGREWIEISPEEKD
+690 
-705 LGVLVDEKLNMSRQC
+705 
-720 ALAAQKANYI
+720 
-730 HGCIKESVGSR
+730 
-741 SREERSTAFH
+741 ERSTAFH
-751 KSKKKS
+751 KCKKKS
-757 KEDVNFAENYES
+757 KEDINFTENYES

-816 AREAKQSNM
+816 AHEAKQSNM

-909 NSWFKVVM
+909 NSWFKVII

-964 SLDYD
+964 SLKDYD
-969 VEKVAQKSDESQVD
+969 VEKVTQKSDESQVD

-1079 IAIILFMIGFGLRW
+1079 VAIVLFMIGFGLRW
-1093 SDPPVQTAG
+1093 SGPPVQTAG
-1102 RLLYCLDIIFWYTR
+1102 RLLYCLDIIFWYAR

-1156 VARKAILSPEEPP
+1156 VSRKAILSPEEPP

-1278 INRVFHHR
+1278 INRIFHHR
-1286 PPNELDQ
+1286 PPNEMDQ

-1421 SLYSKTLSSLECL
+1421 ALYSKTLSSLECL

-1463 RVLRTESNKV
+1463 HVLRTESNKA

-1480 TESDT
+1480 VEIESDT

-1523 SFFSTPA
+1523 SFLSTPA
-1530 KYRDDGARDELQ
+1530 KYRDNAFRDELQ
-1542 SSIVVQQNLHS
+1542 SNIVVQQNLRS
-1553 VSLIGKEP
+1553 VGLIGKEP
-1561 EDYEWSQ
+1561 EDYQWSQ
-1568 RDFVINLPSEKTH
+1568 RDFAIHLPSEKTNAA
-1581 TVEAAHPLGL
+1581 EADHPLGL
-1591 QPSLDF
+1591 QPSLDVE
-1597 ESAAPSCNNREE
+1597 ESAELSCNDREE

-1615 NWGFSEGDE
+1615 NWGFSE
-1624 KGVFSSGK
+1624 
-1632 KQKKALC
+1632 
-1639 IHSAYNSDC
+1639 
-1648 NCTGSPPR
+1648 
-1656 HVQIR
+1656 
-1661 ESKSFSYNSDRSRHS
+1661 
-1676 SIISQKKLKHST
+1676 
-1688 SFRISPLW
+1688 
-1696 RDWSFCRSNSLQSS
+1696 
-1710 KKEKSGKTCKA
+1710 
-1721 IGESLRSSELHHSE
+1721 
-1735 ATKAKQ
+1735 
-1741 QNRDRKSG
+1741 
-1749 RGKKNQK
+1749 
-1756 PLQVPVIKVD
+1756 
-1766 DCPQNTQVSSEP
+1766 
-1778 AEINVWDEQEKHS
+1778 
-1791 KNWLTV
+1791 
-1797 SNFSQLS
+1797 
-1804 LERLSY
+1804 
-1810 MHQKMKN
+1810 
-1817 QDIGRHTIPFCD
+1817 DIFT
-1829 YLRHSREDLSNS
+1829 
-1841 MFGTT
+1841 
-1846 KKSNLNQNSSL
+1846 
-1857 RTSEETDNIFA
+1857 

-1879 YSAGEEVTVYRLEES
+1879 YSAGEEVMVYRLEES

-1913 MIQVLSREEMDGG
+1913 MIQVLSQEEMDGG

-1940 DVLKLGQVFIV
+1940 DILKLGQVFIV

-1992 NQIKPH
+1992 NQVKPH
-1998 AIPYTP
+1998 TIPYTP

-2069 LDLQGV
+2069 LDLQ
-2075 GENLTDPSVIKPEDK
+2075 
-2090 KSGKMVFGPANLGEG
+2090 
-2105 AIRNFI
+2105 
-2111 SKHRCNSCCRRLKLP
+2111 
-2126 DLRSDYTVERVG
+2126 DLRRNDYTLERFS

-2148 TGEADGADEPLEYD
+2148 TQEADDADEPLEYD